1 MKKQLMTLGLI
12 LALALSLMVLGGQ
25 SVSACDG
32 GCNAAPNYVTWPV
45 ATNVPT
51 YTMVTVPQPVQAPAT
66 PVNAPL
72 MPNGKPAYSQMTVP
86 VYVSPA
92 STMTTPVLVSPM
104 SMPRPVV
111 QPAQPRLVNPL
122 YGYDNY
128 CKPCGYTPKLVLNS
142 CSSPCFK
149 PSCGLPWFK
158 PCGTPC
164 YKPCNSSCTYK
175 VEDKTVSCSDIQ
187 NALLLP
193 GYYGYTSII
202 FK

>member
-25 SVSACDG
+25 SVSACEG

-51 YTMVTVPQPVQAPAT
+51 YTMVTVPQPVQVPAT

-92 STMTTPVLVSPM
+92 STMTMPVLVSPM

-158 PCGTPC
+158 PCGSC
-164 YKPCNSSCTYK
+164 IKPCSSRYY
-175 VEDKTVSCSDIQ
+175 TVGDQVVSYSEVQD
-187 NALLLP
+187 ALLLR
-193 GYYGYTSII
+193 GYYGYTGII
-202 FK
+202 IK